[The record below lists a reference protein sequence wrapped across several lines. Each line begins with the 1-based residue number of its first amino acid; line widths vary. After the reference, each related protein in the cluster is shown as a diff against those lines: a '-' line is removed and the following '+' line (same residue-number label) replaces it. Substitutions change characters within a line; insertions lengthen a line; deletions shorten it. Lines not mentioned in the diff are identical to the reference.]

1 MSAKF
6 KIFLAFTLTSFAIA
20 VVAGIYKI
28 KQWHSNTSASYTAE
42 QQQTQANQI
51 SSQRLV
57 TTPSRSKYKSI
68 PLTRF
73 RTVLRGT
80 DPAALAINAFDTT
93 QSKGSKSNRKVEVIY
108 PQPNQAMV
116 TITQTNLASPKPKPI
131 KKYRVELTSFGRSL
145 FVTSPPLWQIVW
157 AGSYEQCLKGTNDT
171 VTSVACP

>member
-1 MSAKF
+1 MSAKLKF
-6 KIFLAFTLTSFAIA
+6 FLVFTLSTFATA

-28 KQWHSNTSASYTAE
+28 IQWHSNTSYTVE
-42 QQQTQANQI
+42 NQQQIQAKQI
-51 SSQRLV
+51 SSQKLA

-73 RTVLRGT
+73 RTVLRGS

-116 TITQTNLASPKPKPI
+116 TITQTNLASSKPKPI
-131 KKYRVELTSFGRSL
+131 EYRVELTSFGRSL

-157 AGSYEQCLKGTNDT
+157 AGSYEQCLKDGTT
-171 VTSVACP
+171 AITSATCR

>member
-1 MSAKF
+1 MSAKL
-6 KIFLAFTLTSFAIA
+6 KILLVFTLTSFATA
-20 VVAGIYKI
+20 VVVRIYKI
-28 KQWHSNTSASYTAE
+28 KQWHSNTPASYTAE
-42 QQQTQANQI
+42 QQQIQAKQI
-51 SSQRLV
+51 SSQTVV

-93 QSKGSKSNRKVEVIY
+93 QSKGLNRKVEVIY

-131 KKYRVELTSFGRSL
+131 KYRVELTSFGRSL

-157 AGSYEQCLKGTNDT
+157 AGSSEQCLRGATDSLASST
-171 VTSVACP
+171 CR